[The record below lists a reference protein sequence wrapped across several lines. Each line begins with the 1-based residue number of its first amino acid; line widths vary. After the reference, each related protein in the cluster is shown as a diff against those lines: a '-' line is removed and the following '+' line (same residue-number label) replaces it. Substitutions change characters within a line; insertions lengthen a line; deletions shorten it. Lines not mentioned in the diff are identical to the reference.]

1 MTPSPG
7 IPRRPNDRP
16 LESWLTVQEAAT
28 ALRVSKMTVYRLAQS
43 GELRSV
49 RVGRSIRI
57 AERDFDAYVRAAEQ
71 GPWEAE
77 E

>member
-7 IPRRPNDRP
+7 IFPRSNDRP
-16 LESWLTVQEAAT
+16 LESWLTVAEATA

-43 GELRSV
+43 GQLRSV

>member
-7 IPRRPNDRP
+7 NPRRPNHRP
-16 LESWLTVQEAAT
+16 LESWLTVVEAAT